1 MSEQYN
7 APTNN
12 QLENQQSI
20 LSSEEKIKY
29 LWILLCD
36 WDNFIKDTASN
47 LVNIL
52 YNDHLRVST

>member
-1 MSEQYN
+1 MSEQYTLLTIN
-7 APTNN
+7 LL
-12 QLENQQSI
+12 QNQQSA

-29 LWILLCD
+29 LWILLGD

-52 YNDHLRVST
+52 